1 MIFCLCALS
10 FDCGVFDVDGS
21 VLDTEA
27 EGGGETTC
35 DNTGNLDYR
44 CAQRSRERQQL
55 QKHRFLLG

>member
-27 EGGGETTC
+27 GGGGGGVRRRVTT
-35 DNTGNLDYR
+35 L
-44 CAQRSRERQQL
+44 AI
-55 QKHRFLLG
+55 